1 MQSLFYWTD
10 VYESTFLEIGFAVS
24 CLKIEPKVLKFPECF
39 VAKKDDRSRLEIS
52 LFYYSSED
60 KYSSSS
66 ITEILSRFAPSSLER
81 SPSFIKLII
90 IIFFPCST
98 PSNLPS
104 VIA

>member
-1 MQSLFYWTD
+1 MRVRSRDRLCCIVAGDGSRPSVSLLNF
-10 VYESTFLEIGFAVS
+10 
-24 CLKIEPKVLKFPECF
+24 EPKVSKFPECF
-39 VAKKDDRSRLEIS
+39 VAKKDDRGRLEIS

-60 KYSSSS
+60 KYSSNS